1 VFIVE
6 TSSASC
12 YTENNG
18 LKPVVEVFQY
28 MEMTA
33 GYKSIDMDTWPRKE
47 CYDYYATGSKCM
59 CAISADIDV
68 TDLYRKTAASKKD
81 FDVAILYAITAVLNR
96 HEEFR
101 VGYCKENGRLMIWDY
116 INPVHRVFHEES
128 ETFSRVWTKYDNN
141 FEKFYEA
148 AQHSIT
154 EGLKLKTVNQPE
166 IPDNNFEISFI
177 PWLHFNAINTK
188 MSESGKYLAPVITV
202 GKVEEIS
209 GKFMMPLTMQISHA
223 VADGFHIARAF
234 NETTEE
240 SKKLAVAL

>member
-1 VFIVE
+1 ME
-6 TSSASC
+6 TSSASW
-12 YTENNG
+12 YTGSNG
-18 LKPVVEVFQY
+18 LKPVLEVFQD

-33 GYKSIDMDTWPRKE
+33 GYKSIDMDTWPRRE

-59 CAISADIDV
+59 CAISADVDV
-68 TDLYRKTAASKKD
+68 SDLYRKTETLKKN
-81 FDVAILYAITAVLNR
+81 FETAVLYVITSVLNR

-116 INPVHRVFHEES
+116 INPVHRVFHEDT
-128 ETFSRVWTKYDNN
+128 ETFSRVWTKYDAD
-141 FEKFYEA
+141 FTKFYTA
-148 AQHSIT
+148 AQNSIK

-177 PWLHFNAINTK
+177 PWLHFSAINTK
-188 MSESGKYLAPVITV
+188 MSESGKYLAPVITA
-202 GKVEEIS
+202 GKVEEIN

-234 NETTEE
+234 NETAEE
-240 SKKLAVAL
+240 AKKLAAAL

>member
-1 VFIVE
+1 
-6 TSSASC
+6 
-12 YTENNG
+12 
-18 LKPVVEVFQY
+18 

-33 GYKSIDMDTWPRKE
+33 GYKSIDMDTWPRKK
-47 CYDYYATGSKCM
+47 CYEYYATGSKCM

-68 TDLYRKTAASKKD
+68 TDLYRKTAASKKN
-81 FDVAILYAITAVLNR
+81 FEVTILYAITDVLNR

-116 INPVHRVFHEES
+116 INPVHRVFHEDS

-141 FEKFYEA
+141 FEKFYQA
-148 AQHSIT
+148 AQHSII

-202 GKVEEIS
+202 GKVEKFD

-234 NETTEE
+234 NETAEE
-240 SKKLAVAL
+240 SKKLAAAL

>member
-1 VFIVE
+1 
-6 TSSASC
+6 
-12 YTENNG
+12 
-18 LKPVVEVFQY
+18 

-33 GYKSIDMDTWPRKE
+33 GYKSIDMNTWPRKE

-68 TDLYRKTAASKKD
+68 TALYKKTAASEKD
-81 FDVAILYAITAVLNR
+81 FDTAIMYVITKVLNR

-101 VGYCKENGRLMIWDY
+101 VGYCKENGQLMIWDY
-116 INPVHRVFHEES
+116 INPVHRVFHEDT
-128 ETFSRVWTKYDNN
+128 ETFSRVWTKYDSD
-141 FEKFYEA
+141 FGTFYSA
-148 AQHSIT
+148 AQKSIET
-154 EGLKLKTVNQPE
+154 GLGLKTVNQSE

-177 PWLHFNAINTK
+177 PWIHFTAINTK

-209 GKFMMPLTMQISHA
+209 GKMMMPLTMQISHA

-234 NETTEE
+234 NETAEE
-240 SKKLAVAL
+240 SKKLASSL